1 MVMMAWFLPLLLLA
15 ADAAPPVL
23 AIDPGHGGEHVGA
36 VGPCGAREKEIALA
50 VSRELSSLLNAS
62 GRVRTILTRDDD
74 QTLELEDRY
83 RIANEAGAVMFLSI
97 HANAS
102 PNADARGVETYFL
115 SSRASN
121 RRIRNLADREN
132 LGAKLTDTRDDNV
145 LAMILDGLLLNAAH
159 SGSQRFAL
167 RVQDS
172 MSASVNTR
180 GRGVLQAPFIVLL
193 GAQMPAVLVEIGFV
207 SNPDECLQLTQ
218 QKYQRTI
225 ARTLAAAVLEHL
237 ASDSS
242 ASARN

>member
-1 MVMMAWFLPLLLLA
+1 MMVWFLPMILLA

-23 AIDPGHGGEHVGA
+23 AIDPGHGGAHLGA
-36 VGPCGAREKEIALA
+36 IGPCGAREKEIALA
-50 VSRELSSLLNAS
+50 VSRELSAILTAS
-62 GRVRTILTRDDD
+62 GSVRTILTRDGD
-74 QTLELEDRY
+74 QTLDLEDRY
-83 RIANEAGAVMFLSI
+83 RIANEAGAVLFLSI

-121 RRIRNLADREN
+121 RRIRKLADREN
-132 LGAKLTDTRDDNV
+132 LGAKLTATEDHDALSV
-145 LAMILDGLLLNAAH
+145 ILDGLLLNAAH

-172 MSASVNTR
+172 MSASVDTR

-207 SNPDECLQLTQ
+207 SNADECVQLTQ

-225 ARTLAAAVLEHL
+225 AQTLAAAMLEHL
-237 ASDSS
+237 ASDSA